1 MNYEEFLLADS
12 YLMKKIDEI
21 HDSFDAETAALENEE
36 NWNKWLTKHSLLL
49 KQLPLP
55 PSALI
60 DDDYFSDF
68 VDSYA
73 DRYPIEPFTI
83 DILTDEESVL
93 LLCTLDSYYCS
104 DMFKGDADYRFS
116 SRIYLDLCTRLGLPS
131 WVPDEI
137 FELPKEMTDFYLH
150 YLENLKKEKSFGKI
164 TM

>member
-1 MNYEEFLLADS
+1 MNYKEFLLANS

-36 NWNKWLTKHSLLL
+36 NWNKWLTKHSVLL

-73 DRYPIEPFTI
+73 DMYPIEPFTI

-93 LLCTLDSYYCS
+93 LLCTLDSYYHS
-104 DMFKGDADYRFS
+104 DMFKDDADYRFD
-116 SRIYLDLCTRLGLPS
+116 SRVYHDLCVRFNLTMVFGEDFNLP
-131 WVPDEI
+131 
-137 FELPKEMTDFYLH
+137 PKMMDFYLS
-150 YLENLKKEKSFGKI
+150 YLENLEKEKSNLEK
-164 TM
+164 